1 MLSNSQA
8 GPGRNFSQLGA
19 RLVVHLCNDVYMY
32 TCLMFRFDPVPE
44 SGESKG
50 LMLVLDAHS
59 DLVTA
64 STVTDEFQ
72 AKLHLSIQKRLESVN
87 FPPSFHRVSKR

>member
-1 MLSNSQA
+1 MISI
-8 GPGRNFSQLGA
+8 
-19 RLVVHLCNDVYMY
+19 C
-32 TCLMFRFDPVPE
+32 TCLMFRFEPAPE

-50 LMLVLDAHS
+50 LLLVLDAHS

-72 AKLHLSIQKRLESVN
+72 EKLHFSIQKRLE
-87 FPPSFHRVSKR
+87 

>member
-1 MLSNSQA
+1 MRRITLML
-8 GPGRNFSQLGA
+8 
-19 RLVVHLCNDVYMY
+19 
-32 TCLMFRFDPVPE
+32 RFDPVPE

-50 LMLVLDAHS
+50 LLLVLDAHS

-72 AKLHLSIQKRLESVN
+72 VN
-87 FPPSFHRVSKR
+87 

>member
-1 MLSNSQA
+1 
-8 GPGRNFSQLGA
+8 
-19 RLVVHLCNDVYMY
+19 MY
-32 TCLMFRFDPVPE
+32 TCLTFRFDPAPE

-50 LMLVLDAHS
+50 LLLVLDAHS

-72 AKLHLSIQKRLESVN
+72 EKLHFSIQKGLE
-87 FPPSFHRVSKR
+87 